1 MAVLFL
7 ECDLL
12 LGLALAIILK
22 VLICVEVDE
31 LVAVGQQD
39 TAVNI
44 VNHLV
49 RGALNDL
56 VFEFF

>member
-7 ECDLL
+7 KCDLL
-12 LGLALAIILK
+12 LWLAIAIIIK
-22 VLICVEVDE
+22 VLICVEVYE
-31 LVAVGQQD
+31 HVAVGQQD

-49 RGALNDL
+49 RGALDDL